1 MPELV
6 DVLAPYLTPLDQ
18 LQLLR
23 TNRRLYNAFTPYFWT
38 DVTIDTANAI
48 NRLIGCPEAC
58 EAFCRNIRFIRYLKI
73 KADFLLFYIE
83 GLYAYMDSR
92 PDVILP
98 HPNYLRRPATIWA
111 PWCSV
116 VPFPPI
122 TQLARLDVSTAT
134 TITPPSIPG
143 VMTTAALDLGLSMCW
158 FISLNRD
165 LTYLTLRDEPL
176 KGQHLGRVFA
186 RTISRLPCLRRLGF
200 SCFEEM
206 SINTFQMI
214 LSTCP
219 STLESLEGF
228 NHVGNASQPYQHSL
242 ELYSSMEM
250 DEEGPLE
257 VRQEP
262 LYRLTRLK
270 FPWSMVGYEANLLAR
285 MMKVCPNVEAW
296 DVPLTRG
303 ENSIDKLA
311 NTVKELWPRLKEVT
325 CKLVFFD
332 YHGQGVLPILENIEM
347 NQLRVFTMGDYSDS
361 WRTRTLD
368 VIQRHSET
376 LTEIRFPW
384 SYSFK
389 SETVEGILTSCKA
402 LEHLEIG
409 GSSALRIKLWLE
421 DMDPEVPWVSTRLR
435 FLKMVVDWNDKRD
448 KPYPPPRP
456 APTVQLSIGVC
467 NDRMSAILTSRM
479 RLGAPGT
486 VNKQAVKDKVVVEVD
501 PCGLNRR
508 RWSRLQWFY
517 KQLGRLTELEV
528 LDLRATTGFA
538 EEQPTKVLRPYEEF
552 TFPRLLSLSDDN
564 AAMVEGAQV
573 GGRQQGRVGY
583 LSELRQLKKL
593 KELRG
598 SFRVDRPVVKT
609 YMGRKEVEFINVHW
623 PELRVAEFLPNDY
636 EIADDVSIP
645 SHMQWLI
652 EQRPFTRFAKSEPDK
667 PAFFPYI

>member
-6 DVLAPYLTPLDQ
+6 DVLAPYLTPQDQ

-23 TNRRLYNAFTPYFWT
+23 TNRRLYTAFTPYFWT
-38 DVTIDTANAI
+38 DVTINTANAI
-48 NRLIGCPEAC
+48 NRLMESPEAC
-58 EAFCRNIRFIRYLKI
+58 EAFCRNIRFIRYLKT

-98 HPNYLRRPATIWA
+98 RPYYLRRPTTIWA

-116 VPFPPI
+116 VPLPPI
-122 TQLARLDVSTAT
+122 TQLLRLDVSTAT
-134 TITPPSIPG
+134 AITAPLIPG
-143 VMTTAALDLGLSMCW
+143 VVTTEGLDFSLSLCW

-165 LTYLTLRDEPL
+165 LAHLTMRDEPL

-186 RTISRLPCLRRLGF
+186 RTISRLPSLRRLEF
-200 SCFEEM
+200 SCIEEM
-206 SINTFQMI
+206 SIHVFEMI
-214 LSTCP
+214 FFTCP

-228 NHVGNASQPYQHSL
+228 NHVGNSYQQHRHSL
-242 ELYSSMEM
+242 ETYSSMEM

-262 LYRLTRLK
+262 LYRLKRLK
-270 FPWSMVGYEANLLAR
+270 FPWNMLGYDADLLVR

-296 DVPLTRG
+296 DVPLIRRRD
-303 ENSIDKLA
+303 SIDYVA
-311 NTVKELWPRLKEVT
+311 TVVKDLWPHLQEVT
-325 CKLVFFD
+325 CKMVYFD
-332 YHGQGVLPILENIEM
+332 YHGQCVLPILENIER
-347 NQLRVFTMGDYSDS
+347 NQLRVFTMGSYTDS

-376 LTEIRFPW
+376 LREIRFPW

-389 SETVEGILTSCKA
+389 STTLQGILTKCQA
-402 LEHLEIG
+402 LEHLDIG
-409 GSSALRIKLWLE
+409 GSSALNIKLWLE

-448 KPYPPPRP
+448 KPYLPPRP

-486 VNKQAVKDKVVVEVD
+486 VNKQTVKEEVVVEVD
-501 PCGLNRR
+501 PYEANRR

-538 EEQPTKVLRPYEEF
+538 EEEPTKVLRPYEEF
-552 TFPRLLSLSDDN
+552 TFPRLLSLSDDE
-564 AAMVEGAQV
+564 AAQV
-573 GGRQQGRVGY
+573 GGRQQGKVGY
-583 LSELRQLKKL
+583 LSELGQLRKL

-598 SFRVDRPVVKT
+598 SFRVDRPVVKS
-609 YMGRKEVEFINVHW
+609 YMGQKEVEFMNVHW
-623 PELRVAEFLPNDY
+623 PELRVAEFLPKDY
-636 EIADDVSIP
+636 EIAEDVRIP
-645 SHMQWLI
+645 SHIQWLI
-652 EQRPFTRFAKSEPDK
+652 EQRPFTRFAKCEPDK
-667 PAFFPYI
+667 PPFSPYI